1 MIRKLQAL
9 RSVRGVAFA
18 VGVFVAVVLVLA
30 EEKSAFAQQHGTN
43 FGNQGQLAI
52 TAENL
57 FGLTIERVGY
67 DQPNNTERSTT
78 TTNIGLFHAT
88 TNYRGP
94 WVGAHYFIIPN
105 LSLGATL
112 GFVSTSSSTTQ
123 TTAST
128 TTTTDGTPVFRFV
141 AIPKVGYA
149 LMLTNML
156 GFWFRGGPGL
166 HTTSVGDPN
175 PNDNNDQ
182 SSSTT
187 FWFLSLDALFVV
199 APTPN
204 FGFYVGPQANFS
216 FAGSQSGTSNAT
228 TVSWDA
234 NFRSFSIDAGLY
246 GAFDL

>member
-1 MIRKLQAL
+1 MIRKLQAFP
-9 RSVRGVAFA
+9 SVRGVAFA
-18 VGVFVAVVLVLA
+18 VGVFVAVVLVLVD
-30 EEKSAFAQQHGTN
+30 EKAAFAQQHGAN

-57 FGLTIERVGY
+57 FGLSIERVGY
-67 DQPNNTERSTT
+67 DQPNNTETSTT
-78 TTNIGLFHAT
+78 TTNIGLFHAG

-112 GFVSTSSSTTQ
+112 GFVSSGSSRTS

-128 TTTTDGTPVFRFV
+128 TTTTEGTPVFRFV

-149 LMLTNML
+149 LMFTNML

-166 HTTSVGDPN
+166 HTTSTGDPN
-175 PNDNNDQ
+175 PNDNNDV

-187 FWFLSLDALFVV
+187 YWFLSVDALFVV

-204 FGFYVGPQANFS
+204 FGFYVGPQGNFS
-216 FAGSQSGTSNAT
+216 FAGSRSGTSNAT

-234 NFRSFSIDAGLY
+234 YFRSFSIDAGLY

>member
-1 MIRKLQAL
+1 MIRKLQAFP
-9 RSVRGVAFA
+9 SVKGVAFA
-18 VGVFVAVVLVLA
+18 VGVFVATVLVLA
-30 EEKSAFAQQHGTN
+30 DEKVAFAQQHAAN

-67 DQPNNTERSTT
+67 DLPNNNQSSTT
-78 TTNIGLFHAT
+78 QTNIGLFHST
-88 TNYRGP
+88 TSYRGP
-94 WVGAHYFIIPN
+94 WVGAHYFVIPS
-105 LSLGATL
+105 LSVGATL
-112 GFVSTSSSTTQ
+112 GFVSGSSSTT
-123 TTAST
+123 TTMGAV
-128 TTTTDGTPVFRFV
+128 TTTTDRAPVFRFV
-141 AIPKVGYA
+141 VVPKVGYA
-149 LMLTNML
+149 LMFTNVL
-156 GFWFRGGPGL
+156 GFWFRAGPGL
-166 HTTSVGDPN
+166 HTTSTGDNN

-204 FGFYVGPQANFS
+204 FGFYVGPQGNFS
-216 FAGSQSGTSNAT
+216 FAGSQSSKSNAT
-228 TVSWDA
+228 TVSYDA